1 MRSLWVLSGFAAVVS
16 VVAVV
21 LSAIA
26 LITIVSDE
34 DEGQKSQSYIV
45 DRGEFAVEMVL
56 EALELYE
63 NEGRD
68 EAVRYY
74 NTPESTDGEWYV
86 FIADESD
93 ELIAHPNPDLLG
105 VDLKGDVFVG
115 SDGYRY
121 GELISEATV
130 RGKWVDYLYENPATG
145 NQEYKH
151 SWVIKRDGLIFGS
164 GWYQVLPKFE

>member
-1 MRSLWVLSGFAAVVS
+1 
-16 VVAVV
+16 
-21 LSAIA
+21 
-26 LITIVSDE
+26 
-34 DEGQKSQSYIV
+34 
-45 DRGEFAVEMVL
+45 MVL

-68 EAVRYY
+68 AAVRYY
-74 NTPESTDGEWYV
+74 NTAESTDGEWYV

-93 ELIAHPNPDLLG
+93 ELIAHPNQDLLG

-115 SDGYRY
+115 ADGYRY

-130 RGKWVDYLYENPATG
+130 RGSWVDYLYENPATG

-151 SWVIKRDGLIFGS
+151 SWIIKRDGLIFGS